1 MEAMTGKEY
10 QRLAMRTNDGG
21 CTYRLLQVCAAPCK
35 IGDII
40 NASLGLSGEVG
51 ELNDMI
57 KKAVF
62 HEHPID
68 RMKVEKE
75 IGDIMWYVALMCEG
89 FGFDMAEVM
98 ALNIAKLKAR
108 YPDGFDTERS
118 LHRQEG
124 DV

>member
-1 MEAMTGKEY
+1 MEALEY
-10 QRLAMRTNDGG
+10 QILAMRTNDGG
-21 CTYRLLQVCAAPCK
+21 CTQRLLKACSSPCK
-35 IGDII
+35 MGDII

-68 RMKVEKE
+68 TIKVRKE
-75 IGDIMWYVALMCEG
+75 IGDILWYVALMCEG
-89 FGFDMAEVM
+89 FGFDMDEVM
-98 ALNIAKLKAR
+98 EMNVVKLIAR
-108 YPDGFDTERS
+108 YPDGFDTDRS
-118 LHRQEG
+118 LHRAEG